1 MLLKFVLGFMVLSFI
16 NPFISQEVQFFGHR
30 GSRGLYPENTI
41 EGFRKAI
48 ALGADGIE
56 LDVVVN
62 KDRQLVISHEGYMS
76 KTICF
81 DSLGK
86 SINNEKEHNLYKM
99 TQAQIEKYDCGT
111 LVHPKFPEQIKIKE
125 KKPLLQTLFDQVD
138 FSKTII
144 LFEIKSEKG
153 DEGIFQPSIQEYVDI
168 ILSEV
173 ENFKCK
179 ENIIFMCFDAR
190 ILNEINRRTQEFKMV
205 YLTYLPFRSV
215 KKFLKDLDF
224 KPYALGMF
232 FPTIKKKKV
241 KKAKQN
247 GIRIFAWTVN
257 DPVKSVKLIE
267 IGVTG
272 IITDYPDRVAKE
284 KS

>member
-1 MLLKFVLGFMVLSFI
+1 MLLKVIFGFMMLSLI
-16 NPFISQEVQFFGHR
+16 SPVVSQEVQYFGHR
-30 GSRGLYPENTI
+30 GCRGLYPENTI

-48 ALGADGIE
+48 AFGVDGIE

-76 KTICF
+76 STICL
-81 DSLGK
+81 DTLGNA
-86 SINNEKEHNLYKM
+86 INNEKEHNLYKM
-99 TQAQIEKYDCGT
+99 TQRQIEEYDCGT
-111 LVHPKFPEQIKIKE
+111 LKHPKFPEQMNAKE
-125 KKPLLQTLFDQVD
+125 KKPLLQTLFEEVD
-138 FSKTII
+138 LSKTII

-168 ILSEV
+168 ILKEV
-173 ENFKCK
+173 ENFKWK
-179 ENIIFMCFDAR
+179 ENIIFMCFDSL

-232 FPTIKKKKV
+232 FPTIKKRKV
-241 KKAKQN
+241 KKAKKI
-247 GIRIFAWTVN
+247 GVRMFAWTVN
-257 DPVKSVKLIE
+257 DPMKSAKLIE
-267 IGVTG
+267 KGVTG
-272 IITDYPDRVAKE
+272 IITDYPDRVAK
-284 KS
+284 KKH